1 MSILAIAAE
10 TFETTHK
17 NTLVTDMLT
26 KCFFDWKYCYWLFC
40 INRRVSDANVQKW
53 TFFIDDNWKNPSAG
67 ITVMGNG
74 NSYDYKS
81 HYLRLAIIFHI

>member
-26 KCFFDWKYCYWLFC
+26 KCVFEREKL
-40 INRRVSDANVQKW
+40 
-53 TFFIDDNWKNPSAG
+53 
-67 ITVMGNG
+67 
-74 NSYDYKS
+74 
-81 HYLRLAIIFHI
+81 